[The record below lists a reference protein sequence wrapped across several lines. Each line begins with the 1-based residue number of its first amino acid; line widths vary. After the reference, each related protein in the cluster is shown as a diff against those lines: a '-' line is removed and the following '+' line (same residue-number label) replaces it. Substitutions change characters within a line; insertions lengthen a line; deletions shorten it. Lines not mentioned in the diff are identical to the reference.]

1 MKDVDIGPENIER
14 AARARRREVAKRH
27 HPDVGGNA
35 EEFVRAMLALS
46 ESERREAGFTSDS
59 DVTVLLTGRS
69 RARRWVRK
77 SQRQIV
83 RGMRSRIPRPL
94 PGSRRYGKL

>member
-1 MKDVDIGPENIER
+1 MKDLDIGPENIER
-14 AARARRREVAKRH
+14 VARARRREVAKRH
-27 HPDVGGNA
+27 HPDVGGDA

-46 ESERREAGFTSDS
+46 ESERKEAGFTS

-69 RARRWVRK
+69 RARLWVRK

-83 RGMRSRIPRPL
+83 KGMRSRIPRPL